1 MKVVCN
7 FCKTEY
13 SMAKVPVVPV
23 QCAIC
28 GHTWTVSAP
37 KRRNSFLIFVA
48 AICALLSAAVFVV
61 AILSRHQ
68 TDVKNNNPLVAT
80 ISNISTVV
88 DAFGDSHFV
97 VRGSVLNKSTEI
109 YGVPDLLIISRD
121 AAGNII
127 SQQKFMPSA
136 TLLDAGASVE
146 FSHTLSATTN
156 GVKKITLEL
165 RD

>member
-1 MKVVCN
+1 
-7 FCKTEY
+7 
-13 SMAKVPVVPV
+13 MAKVPVVPV

-61 AILSRHQ
+61 AILARHQ

-97 VRGSVLNKSTEI
+97 VRGNVLNKSTEI